1 MLQQPI
7 TGDFLIQEKKSI
19 VIKFCGP
26 RRVLSTS
33 PYNGGCREDI
43 TAVYNFDCKD
53 EETGYSDLR
62 ADTYE
67 GELRLTACDLG
78 LNPEHTTGLSTAA
91 QMHNAAMA
99 TECFE
104 DVSVTTIA
112 TGGININ
119 AVRAGDPASYCER
132 NGDFIVFQPGTIN
145 MILLFSCNLSPGIL
159 TRALVTAT
167 EAKAAAVG
175 ELMVPSRYSHGI
187 ATGSGTDGAILA
199 ADLSSSIE
207 LTDAGTHAKLGELIA
222 QSVKKAVKETLFRQT
237 GMCSAYQH
245 SMLHRLEQFEISDGQ
260 LWKAC
265 CKRSGSVDRGFY
277 QEQLRELDRDGL
289 AVSLISMCLHL
300 LDEVNW
306 GLLSAA
312 EVRRAFRSIKS
323 MSLQPIFEDILLCLE
338 DTLP

>member
-1 MLQQPI
+1 MQQPP
-7 TGDFLIQEKKSI
+7 TGDALIQKKKSI
-19 VIKFCGP
+19 VIEFCGP

-62 ADTYE
+62 TDTYE

-78 LNPEHTTGLSTAA
+78 LDPESTTGLSTAA

-99 TECFE
+99 TACFE
-104 DVSVTTIA
+104 NVSVTTIA
-112 TGGININ
+112 TGGINVN

-132 NGDFIVFQPGTIN
+132 NGEFIVFQPGTIN
-145 MILLFSCNLSPGIL
+145 MILLFSCKLSPGIL

-187 ATGSGTDGAILA
+187 AKGSGTDGVILS
-199 ADLSSSIE
+199 ADLSANIE

-222 QSVKKAVKETLFRQT
+222 QSVKKAVKEALFHQT

-245 SMLHRLEQFEISDGQ
+245 SVMQRLEQFEISDEQ
-260 LWKAC
+260 LWGAC
-265 CKRSGSVDRGFY
+265 CKRRGSIDRTLY
-277 QEQLRELDRDGL
+277 REQLHKLDRDGL
-289 AVSLISMCLHL
+289 AVSIISMCLHL
-300 LDEVNW
+300 LDEANW
-306 GLLSAA
+306 GLLSTA
-312 EVRRAFRSIKS
+312 EVRHAFLAVRG
-323 MSLQPIFEDILLCLE
+323 MNLQPMLEDILLCLE
-338 DTLP
+338 DILR